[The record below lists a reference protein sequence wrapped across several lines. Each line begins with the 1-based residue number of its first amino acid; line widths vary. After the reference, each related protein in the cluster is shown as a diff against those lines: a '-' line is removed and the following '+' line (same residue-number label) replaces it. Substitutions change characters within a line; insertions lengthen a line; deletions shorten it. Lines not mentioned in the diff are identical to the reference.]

1 MKNLVKN
8 TYKFIS
14 DVFFDG
20 SIIDKNISPT
30 IPQVITEHYKID
42 YPKLL
47 LDGVIIAASYEEI
60 ESLLERY
67 KYHSDRAQAKIFVKM
82 LMQCIPAIQKDTI
95 ITTVPMHWSRYTIRW
110 FNHMDYLARGL
121 SRESWIPYIPTLS
134 TQYSRRQSKLSRK
147 ERLVNRKNQFTIL
160 HSMVLPE
167 EVILIDDVISTG
179 STAHECAKILKENG
193 VKRVIGIFLASSA
206 YT

>member
-1 MKNLVKN
+1 
-8 TYKFIS
+8 
-14 DVFFDG
+14 
-20 SIIDKNISPT
+20 
-30 IPQVITEHYKID
+30 
-42 YPKLL
+42 
-47 LDGVIIAASYEEI
+47 
-60 ESLLERY
+60 
-67 KYHSDRAQAKIFVKM
+67 
-82 LMQCIPAIQKDTI
+82 
-95 ITTVPMHWSRYTIRW
+95 
-110 FNHMDYLARGL
+110 MDYLARGL